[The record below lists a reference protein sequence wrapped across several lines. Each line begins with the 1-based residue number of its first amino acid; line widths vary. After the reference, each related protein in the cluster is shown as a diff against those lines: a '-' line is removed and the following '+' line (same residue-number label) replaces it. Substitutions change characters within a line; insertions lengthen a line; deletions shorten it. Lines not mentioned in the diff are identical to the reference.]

1 MRFDVV
7 KEAHTEITEG
17 PDDGVYCYG
26 LYMEGARW
34 DHDEQFMRVSKPG
47 EMYGE
52 LPVIHFTPEV
62 GHKCAPGFYECPVY
76 KTSERKGVLSTT
88 GMSTNY
94 VISVVS
100 LAVAW
105 HRRRG
110 VAVHIVAVA
119 VARPAP
125 THPAPPPTN
134 PPPP

>member
-1 MRFDVV
+1 MTLRAPLRLLHRLTPPLPLRYTVAIDTLQMRFDVV

-34 DHDEQFMRVSKPG
+34 DHDEQFMRVSRPG

-100 LAVAW
+100 LAVA
-105 HRRRG
+105 
-110 VAVHIVAVA
+110 
-119 VARPAP
+119 
-125 THPAPPPTN
+125 
-134 PPPP
+134 